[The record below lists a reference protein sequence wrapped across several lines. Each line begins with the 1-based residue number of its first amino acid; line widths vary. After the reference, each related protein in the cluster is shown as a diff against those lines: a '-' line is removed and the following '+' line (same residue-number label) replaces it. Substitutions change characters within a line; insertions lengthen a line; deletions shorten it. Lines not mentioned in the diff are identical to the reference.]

1 MEDLIKGVRRR
12 DRRSIARAITLIEGA
27 SDEAD
32 VLAEALYP
40 HTGKAYIVGITGPPG
55 AGKSTLLNRLIA
67 HLRGEGLT
75 VGVIAVD
82 PTSPF
87 SGGALLG
94 DRVRMTEHAVDEGV
108 FIRSMG
114 TRGHLGGLAAATQD
128 AVRVL
133 DAAGYD
139 IILVETVGVGQT
151 ELTIMEL
158 ADTVVLV
165 LTPGA
170 GDIVQV
176 WKAGIMEIAD
186 LFLVNKAD

>member
-1 MEDLIKGVRRR
+1 GGVALELIKGVRQG
-12 DRRSIARAITLIEGA
+12 DRRSIARAITLIEEA
-27 SDEAD
+27 SGEAES
-32 VLAEALYP
+32 LMEALYP
-40 HTGKAYIVGITGPPG
+40 HTGNAYIVGITGPPG

-67 HLRGEGLT
+67 HLRGEGLA

-94 DRVRMTEHAVDEGV
+94 DRVRMTEHALDEGV

-114 TRGHLGGLAAATQD
+114 SRGKLGGLAAATQD

-158 ADTVVLV
+158 AD
-165 LTPGA
+165 
-170 GDIVQV
+170 
-176 WKAGIMEIAD
+176 
-186 LFLVNKAD
+186 